1 METPGNRKGEDHG
14 DVKSS
19 AETMPPAADQVLL
32 PRYISRQADGLYVS
46 LQAFDSAS
54 HFSSFLDRIF
64 GAGMRF
70 ENLHYDNLNSLL
82 YYWGTSE
89 VGKLT
94 RELEAA
100 GKSATLRLASDIVPF
115 APQRQKYYQN
125 VKLIEGGNAAQYRF
139 EPILAEP
146 GPAPTSET
154 DDSSTAQEEIEAEE
168 IKLDV
173 DEFIAAM
180 WCKDVRF
187 GIDIA
192 LLKEA
197 FERSTSEVAV
207 VARMA
212 AATEGQ
218 DATVAEL
225 IDTLHRSNV
234 PKLLPDGRVDLH
246 QFENRFPQMEIN
258 TKLIKKVPRVAGK
271 SGWTLTGK
279 EIAPNLPLDFDIGTL
294 SGPGTRVER
303 SSSGEFIVADIAGFL
318 QIDPATRLFSI
329 SDKIVN
335 REGVSQRT
343 TGNLVLSAEE
353 YEEHGIVEEHAQV
366 EAKHMTFM
374 ADVFGD
380 LVSRGGTV
388 VLKANLNAGSIR
400 NPEGTITIDGKASRS
415 SIEALGGA
423 IVLRYAESCR
433 IIGAK
438 VSVETAVHCDILAQE
453 VTVDNAEGCT
463 LAGQKI
469 QVGTATDRH
478 DIETTIAVMVPD
490 MSTLK
495 QQLEELR
502 HQQAE
507 CEAIIGGKR
516 AERDALSEQ
525 QEIKTYQLLNAK
537 LRAHELNMTH
547 EQDANWQKL
556 LVRVAPILKRIRA
569 FNDDLREVLAVNENL
584 TEKIELLK
592 HETSEASLDIS
603 CDVANINGETMIRTL
618 VVRAGQAALETL
630 PARELRARLRA
641 TGADGTVLFS
651 DSSGEFAWQWSD
663 GAADEDQAKSAV
675 ADQS

>member
-1 METPGNRKGEDHG
+1 MLQSHHEMAHCEVSPEWRALMETSDNRKDEEPGE
-14 DVKSS
+14 VNSL
-19 AETMPPAADQVLL
+19 AEAMPSAADQVLL
-32 PRYISRQADGLYVS
+32 PRYISRHADGLYVS

-54 HFSSFLDRIF
+54 HFASFLDRIF

-70 ENLHYDNLNSLL
+70 VNLDYANLNNLL
-82 YYWGTSE
+82 YYWGTPE

-94 RELEAA
+94 RDLEAA
-100 GKSATLRLASDIVPF
+100 GKSSTLHLAFDIVPF

-146 GPAPTSET
+146 APDTS
-154 DDSSTAQEEIEAEE
+154 AAPEEIAAEE
-168 IKLDV
+168 VKLDV

-192 LLKEA
+192 LIKEA
-197 FERSTSEVAV
+197 FDRNTSEIAV
-207 VARMA
+207 VARME
-212 AATEGQ
+212 AATEGKN
-218 DATVAEL
+218 ATVAEL

-234 PKLLPDGRVDLH
+234 PKMLPDGRVDLH

-258 TKLIKKVPRVAGK
+258 TKLIKKVPRIAGK

-279 EIAPNLPLDFDIGTL
+279 EIAPNLPQDFDIATL

-303 SSSGEFIVADIAGFL
+303 SNTGEFIVADIAGFL

-343 TGNLVLSAEE
+343 TGNLVLNAEE

-366 EAKHMTFM
+366 EANHMTFM
-374 ADVFGD
+374 TDVFGD
-380 LVSRGGTV
+380 LVSRGGKV
-388 VLKANLNAGSIR
+388 LLKANLTAGSIK
-400 NPEGTITIDGKASRS
+400 NPDGLITVHGKASRS
-415 SIEALGGA
+415 SIEALGGT
-423 IVLRYAESCR
+423 IILKYAESCR

-453 VTVDNAEGCT
+453 VTVDSAEGCT

-469 QVGTATDRH
+469 QVNTATDRH
-478 DIETTIAVMVPD
+478 DIETTIAIMVPD

-502 HQQAE
+502 RQQAE
-507 CEAIIGGKR
+507 CEAIISGKR
-516 AERDALSEQ
+516 AERDALSDQ

-556 LVRVAPILKRIRA
+556 LVRVAPILKRIRSY
-569 FNDDLREVLAVNENL
+569 NDDL
-584 TEKIELLK
+584 
-592 HETSEASLDIS
+592 
-603 CDVANINGETMIRTL
+603 
-618 VVRAGQAALETL
+618 
-630 PARELRARLRA
+630 
-641 TGADGTVLFS
+641 
-651 DSSGEFAWQWSD
+651 
-663 GAADEDQAKSAV
+663 
-675 ADQS
+675 